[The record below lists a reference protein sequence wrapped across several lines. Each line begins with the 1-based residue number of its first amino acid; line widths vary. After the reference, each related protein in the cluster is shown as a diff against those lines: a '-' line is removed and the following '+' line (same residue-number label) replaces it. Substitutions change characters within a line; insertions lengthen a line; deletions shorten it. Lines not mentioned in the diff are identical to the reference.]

1 MPTMGDTMRYD
12 FYHFYDGSNKQMFNR
27 YCLPYLF
34 NLQVDVSIL
43 DSAKWK
49 RLYDVTNLIQRSK
62 QVFYDRSNEERIYF
76 TEGDYQ
82 HVFDFWKEVVAGEPL
97 LTWLAKTA
105 AINEVLLC
113 LEIPQKYGPMV
124 LTKFKQQFNA
134 RRRVFNDLRTFR
146 TFETEATE
154 AISSLDQ
161 FLKELAQLSENL
173 HPSQSSTHDLHSV
186 LSNAQS
192 TMTNADPPSDPS
204 TITTASLSPKNAERI
219 STELSTE
226 ETPTTSA
233 TQIPPDQPILQATL
247 DNPFDFDLNDWLKK
261 QESNPPL
268 YSTNSADLD
277 SLFSSSTPYDQSPSS
292 NTVLGASVDDTI
304 DLIRNG

>member
-1 MPTMGDTMRYD
+1 MPTLGDTMKMD
-12 FYHFYDGSNKQMFNR
+12 FFHFYDVSNKQMFNR
-27 YCLPYLF
+27 YCLPSIF
-34 NLQVDVSIL
+34 NIQVDVSIL

-62 QVFYDRSNEERIYF
+62 QVYYDRSNEERIYF
-76 TEGDYQ
+76 TEGDFTA
-82 HVFDFWKEVVAGEPL
+82 VFEFWRIRAAGESL
-97 LTWLAKTA
+97 LSWLAKTS

-113 LEIPQKYGPMV
+113 LEMPQKYGPMV

-161 FLKELAQLSENL
+161 FLKELAHLSENL

-204 TITTASLSPKNAERI
+204 TITTAPLPPQIAERI
-219 STELSTE
+219 PTELPPE
-226 ETPTTSA
+226 MTPTTSSA
-233 TQIPPDQPILQATL
+233 QTPPDQPIVQATL
-247 DNPFDFDLNDWLKK
+247 DNPFEFDLNDWLKK
-261 QESNPPL
+261 QESNPPS

-277 SLFSSSTPYDQSPSS
+277 SLFSTPYDQSPSS